1 MNPSKILILLALLC
15 SALPAAAAPK
25 DDLRQVQRAI
35 GESNRKLQ
43 QQQSEQRQLQSNIRQ
58 TQSELDTVRRELDRL
73 TRSRQSGCVRYASR
87 EGPRNKGSIHV
98 KYISS

>member
-1 MNPSKILILLALLC
+1 MKHSKILILLALLC

-58 TQSELDTVRRELDRL
+58 TQSELDTVRRLVIEEMESAYSMRVPLL
-73 TRSRQSGCVRYASR
+73 AECGSGTNWLEA
-87 EGPRNKGSIHV
+87 H
-98 KYISS
+98 